1 MDQAPFDPDHVAV
14 FRKTVTETDL
24 VLFAGITGDFASN
37 HTDEE
42 YMRATPFGTRQI
54 HGALIVGFM
63 SAVAARALEDARPEG
78 LTPVSLGYDRIR
90 FIRPVFPG
98 QTLSFRHEWDS
109 YDPES
114 RRAIAAVQAHRKD
127 ELVAVARHVVTWV
140 RDGHRPAGVSTPLSH
155 RRDSAPPPS

>member
-1 MDQAPFDPDHVAV
+1 MDAAPFDPTRVTT

-42 YMRATPFGTRQI
+42 YMRGTPFGTRQV
-54 HGALIVGFM
+54 HGALLVGFM
-63 SAVAARALEDARPEG
+63 SAVAARALEDARPAG

-98 QTLSFRHEWDS
+98 QTLALRHEWAD
-109 YDPES
+109 YDADAG
-114 RRAIAAVQAHRKD
+114 RATADV
-127 ELVAVARHVVTWV
+127 ELRADGEVTAVARHVVKWV
-140 RDGHRPAGVSTPLSH
+140 RG
-155 RRDSAPPPS
+155 

>member
-1 MDQAPFDPDHVAV
+1 MDTAPFDPDQVTT

-42 YMRATPFGTRQI
+42 YMRGTPFGTRQI
-54 HGALIVGFM
+54 HGALVVGFM
-63 SAVAARALEDARPEG
+63 SAVAARALEDPRPEG

-98 QTLSFRHEWDS
+98 QTLALRHAWED
-109 YDPES
+109 YDPAAL
-114 RRAIAAVQAHRKD
+114 RATAAVEARAGG
-127 ELVAVARHVVTWV
+127 ELVAVARHVVRWV
-140 RDGHRPAGVSTPLSH
+140 RG
-155 RRDSAPPPS
+155 